1 MNKILVLEDEN
12 MLNDMICDY
21 LSSKG
26 FVVTGCKSYDEA
38 LDLAYEGNFDLWIF
52 DVKIIGGNGFELLRE
67 LRDAEKLTPCIF
79 VTSLNSLDDLN
90 KGFLSGCD
98 DFLKKPFELAEL
110 LLRVNNLLKRNFA
123 HKINKKDDLGDGYVF
138 DIYDKILYKDGKMI
152 KLSKKELD
160 LLALLL
166 QKRGQFVSR
175 DEIFNAIWSY
185 DEVPSELSLRVYI
198 RNLRRY
204 LKDKIVSK
212 SKVGYSYAD

>member
-26 FVVTGCKSYDEA
+26 FFVTGCKSYDEA

-185 DEVPSELSLRVYI
+185 DEIPSELSLRVYI
-198 RNLRRY
+198 RNLRLY

>member
-1 MNKILVLEDEN
+1 MNRILVLEDEN

-26 FVVTGCKSYDEA
+26 FVVIGCKSYDEA

-185 DEVPSELSLRVYI
+185 DEIPSELSLRVYI
-198 RNLRRY
+198 RNLRLY